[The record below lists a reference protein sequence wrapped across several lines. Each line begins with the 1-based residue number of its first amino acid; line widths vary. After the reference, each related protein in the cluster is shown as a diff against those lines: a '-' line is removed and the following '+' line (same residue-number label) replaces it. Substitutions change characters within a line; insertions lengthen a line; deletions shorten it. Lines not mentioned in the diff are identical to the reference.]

1 MTEAELLAL
10 RTALVDQRRILL
22 DRLAIAAAAGKD
34 NPEHRVEPNY
44 LEVHA
49 AFQTVLRA
57 IDADLGMEHKAEP
70 EGGVQ

>member
-10 RTALVDQRRILL
+10 RKALVSERRIMLN
-22 DRLAIAAAAGKD
+22 RLAMVAAAEKD

-57 IDADLGMEHKAEP
+57 IDADLGMEHEAEP